1 MLLRRVLAALLF
13 LPLLVACD
21 RTSAAW
27 RDPKP
32 PPPPPPVKTTP
43 PPAPS
48 PSPLNPYETIKT
60 TGGPAAALTFDD
72 GPDPTYTPQILAL
85 LKQYGIKATFCVVGT
100 EVQENPGLVQAIV
113 RDGHTLCNH
122 SWHHELGLGSWSP
135 DAIRANLSR
144 TNDAIRRAAPGAQ
157 IRYYRQPGGAWS
169 PTLIDVARTLGMR
182 SLHWSVDTKDWTQ
195 PGADAIY
202 ATVTAQAH
210 PGSIV
215 LMHDAGGNR
224 SGTLNACRRLFPQ
237 LKNQMPLAAMP

>member
-1 MLLRRVLAALLF
+1 MLLRRALVALLSLPILAAC
-13 LPLLVACD
+13 AHS
-21 RTSAAW
+21 TAAW

-32 PPPPPPVKTTP
+32 PPPVVARTTP
-43 PPAPS
+43 PPPVVR
-48 PSPLNPYETIKT
+48 PEFNPNDTIKN
-60 TGGPAAALTFDD
+60 TGGPDAALTFDD
-72 GPDPTYTPQILAL
+72 GPSPTYTPQILAL
-85 LKQYGIKATFCVVGT
+85 LKKYGIKATFCLIGT
-100 EVQENPGLVQAIV
+100 EVQEYPTLVQAIV

-157 IRYYRQPGGAWS
+157 IRYYRQPGGAWT
-169 PTLIDVARTLGMR
+169 PTLIDVARSLGMR

-202 ATVTAQAH
+202 TTVATQAG

-224 SGTLNACRRLFPQ
+224 SGTLAACQRLFPQ
-237 LKNQMPLAAMP
+237 LKARITLVPMP